1 MDANGEIRVTLSD
14 ALFEHLRK
22 EAKARQVPLRWLV
35 AGLIC
40 DTVENCDS
48 SASNLSMQRAAG

>member
-1 MDANGEIRVTLSD
+1 MDARSEIRVTLSD

-22 EAKARQVPLRWLV
+22 EAKARHVSLQWLV

-40 DTVENCDS
+40 DTVENADS
-48 SASNLSMQRAAG
+48 SPTGFAMQRS